1 MNKTGFIKEIS
12 KQTGYDEERCVLI
25 NNVIENYFILGKKN
39 KEKIIQDLKIK
50 ASLNEDEA
58 QNVYDIIIKI
68 IGTEIKN
75 KLKHPFKS
83 NNPWGDIKKLISSF
97 LDMTDRCHIYML

>member
-1 MNKTGFIKEIS
+1 MNKSEFIKELM

-75 KLKHPFKS
+75 KLKHPF
-83 NNPWGDIKKLISSF
+83 
-97 LDMTDRCHIYML
+97 

>member
-58 QNVYDIIIKI
+58 ENVYDIIIKI

-83 NNPWGDIKKLISSF
+83 NNP
-97 LDMTDRCHIYML
+97 

>member
-12 KQTGYDEERCVLI
+12 KQTGYDEERC
-25 NNVIENYFILGKKN
+25 
-39 KEKIIQDLKIK
+39 K

-58 QNVYDIIIKI
+58 ENVYDIIIKI

-83 NNPWGDIKKLISSF
+83 NNP
-97 LDMTDRCHIYML
+97 

>member
-12 KQTGYDEERCVLI
+12 KRTGYDEERCVLI
-25 NNVIENYFILGKKN
+25 NNVIENYFILGNKN

-83 NNPWGDIKKLISSF
+83 NNP
-97 LDMTDRCHIYML
+97 